1 MKRLLLLVALM
12 FISTTMFA
20 QEKDKK
26 TILKEDKETIK
37 ADKAEIKKDADKMK
51 KQKFSTENTSRFFS
65 FVAKFLL
72 LFTITYDAV
81 KSGSQYRINTS

>member
-12 FISTTMFA
+12 FLSTTMFA

-37 ADKAEIKKDADKMK
+37 ADKAEIKKDAAELKADEKALAKAKADKNK
-51 KQKFSTENTSRFFS
+51 E
-65 FVAKFLL
+65 
-72 LFTITYDAV
+72 
-81 KSGSQYRINTS
+81 